1 MSVKRGMISIPLPSD
16 GLNRGASTMSTITS
30 TPSPP
35 LASPEVYRFTV
46 DEYERMAGVLDG
58 SRVELIDGYLV
69 RKMPKKPPH
78 IWAVMC
84 LVETIPSLL
93 PPGWTWRKEDPV
105 RIPAFDEPEPDL
117 AVLRGSAEAYRGRI
131 PTASD
136 VVWLV
141 EVAETTLAR
150 DRGEKL
156 TAYARSGIAVYWIV
170 NLVDRQVEVYTG
182 PGSDGYTSRVDY
194 IAGQHVPVVIDGF
207 EVGHIAVSNML
218 S

>member
-1 MSVKRGMISIPLPSD
+1 
-16 GLNRGASTMSTITS
+16 MSTITTTQS
-30 TPSPP
+30 SPPPP
-35 LASPEVYRFTV
+35 LASPDVYRFTV
-46 DEYERMAGVLDG
+46 DEYERMAEVLDG
-58 SRVELIDGYLV
+58 CRVELIDGYLV
-69 RKMPKKPPH
+69 RKIPKKPPH
-78 IWAVMC
+78 IWAAMC

-150 DRGEKL
+150 DRGQKL
-156 TAYARSGIAVYWIV
+156 TAYARSGIAVIV
-170 NLVDRQVEVYTG
+170 RRANEVDGVGYEVEVDRAIARDPSSAHHERRRQPARRG
-182 PGSDGYTSRVDY
+182 PRRRGASSG
-194 IAGQHVPVVIDGF
+194 
-207 EVGHIAVSNML
+207 
-218 S
+218 

>member
-1 MSVKRGMISIPLPSD
+1 
-16 GLNRGASTMSTITS
+16 MSTITS

-84 LVETIPSLL
+84 LVQTIPSLL
-93 PPGWTWRKEDPV
+93 PPGWTWQKEDPV
-105 RIPAFDEPEPDL
+105 RIPAFDEPDPDL
-117 AVLRGSAEAYRGRI
+117 AVLRGSAESYRDRI
-131 PTASD
+131 PDASN
-136 VVWLV
+136 VVFLV

-150 DRGEKL
+150 DRGQKL
-156 TAYARSGIAVYWIV
+156 VAYARSGIAVYWIV
-170 NLVDRQVEVYTG
+170 NLVDSQVEVYTG
-182 PGSDGYTSRVDY
+182 PGTDGYTSRVDFTV
-194 IAGQHVPVVIDGF
+194 GQHVPVVIGGV
-207 EVGHIAVSNML
+207 EVGRIAVSDVL
-218 S
+218 GRR